1 METGDWV
8 IVREGEQ
15 AFVGYDTFTTESRIQ
30 RYRKV
35 KQKGKEYYQIVLDVT
50 PFYAEMGGQV
60 GDRGT
65 LAAGDDVVEIYDTKR
80 ENGMG
85 VHLAKRLPADVEAV
99 FVAAIDRDAR
109 MATSC
114 NHTATHLLHEALR
127 EVLGTH
133 VEQKGSFVSPEVLRF
148 DFSHFQKMTPRR

>member
-1 METGDWV
+1 M
-8 IVREGEQ
+8 
-15 AFVGYDTFTTESRIQ
+15 
-30 RYRKV
+30 
-35 KQKGKEYYQIVLDVT
+35 LDVT

-114 NHTATHLLHEALR
+114 NHTATHLLHEAATRGARNACRAEGLVCVAR
-127 EVLGTH
+127 GAAL
-133 VEQKGSFVSPEVLRF
+133 
-148 DFSHFQKMTPRR
+148 